1 MKLPHLA
8 FELELITIPIDHI
21 LPVRVIKDPEKKI
34 RRYRD
39 IISTIRES
47 RMIEPLMVFP
57 QKGIPNRYLL
67 TDGHL
72 RLAACRELGLKEV
85 NCIVSLDD
93 ESYTYNAKVN
103 RLAPIQ
109 ERRMILKAV
118 ENGVSME
125 KIAAALNVDVK
136 KIKERLKVTA
146 GLCEQVV
153 EMLKDRQMSPTSL
166 KLLSKVVS
174 SRQIEIAELMLG
186 ANNFSAAYVE
196 ALLLCTPKDKL
207 SEKGKVQRKIR
218 PEELARMEIEMDT
231 LEKDYKNCEQVF
243 SSRMLVLTVLRRY
256 VLRLLKNEKVE
267 RFISSRHSGIH
278 DELAAIVANET
289 VC

>member
-1 MKLPHLA
+1 MKLPHFA
-8 FELELITIPIDHI
+8 FELEQITVPIDHI
-21 LPVRVIKDPEKKI
+21 LPVRVLKEPEKKFK
-34 RRYRD
+34 RYLD

-47 RMIEPLMVFP
+47 RLIEPLMVFP

-72 RLAACRELGLKEV
+72 RLAACRELGVKEV

-136 KIKERLKVTA
+136 KIKDRLKVTA
-146 GLCEQVV
+146 GLCDHAV
-153 EMLKDRQMSPTSL
+153 EILKDKQMSPTAL
-166 KLLSKVVS
+166 KLLSKVVP
-174 SRQIEIAELMLG
+174 SRQIEIAELMLS
-186 ANNFSAAYVE
+186 AHNFSVVYVE

-207 SEKGKVQRKIR
+207 SSKGKVQRKIK

-231 LEKDYKNCEQVF
+231 LEKEYKNCEQVF
-243 SSRMLVLTVLRRY
+243 SSKMLVLTVLRRY
-256 VLRLLKNEKVE
+256 VLRLLKNEKVD
-267 RFISSRHSGIH
+267 RFLSARHSGIH
-278 DELAAIVANET
+278 EELTAIVANET